1 MQMMRRLTGVLAATA
16 LVAAGCGGTTAQ
28 IGAGASDIVPAS
40 APAFLAVDT
49 DSSSAQWQTI
59 NELAGKFPDKQKGVD
74 SIKSDLHKQAKLD
87 WAKDVKPALGKEI
100 DFAWLDFENNG
111 RNFVVLVQPANEA
124 KFKQVLDKAN
134 TSETDPSNRVVYDT
148 FRGWEV
154 IAPEQATIDR
164 FEQASNSEA
173 KPLSGAHAFKQS
185 MARLGGDSVVRAY
198 VKGTFLMDL
207 ARKYGGPRVQPYI
220 DKVGTLDWIAMRLG
234 ATSDGV
240 GLDAIVHGTPGKL
253 FKGIP
258 TSSGFKPKLLGTA
271 PANTLLYLTF
281 HGTKNMFSGL
291 QKNALF
297 NDPAYRQF
305 AKPLQEIGR
314 VLQGENAIYVRPGT
328 ARSPSVPFAIPEVT
342 LVAAPGHGTDGEAI
356 VDRLV
361 KRELGTP
368 PQAETVD
375 GTPVHAMASNG
386 VGLYY
391 ADIDGKLV
399 VTDQPA
405 GIRGVKNRGES
416 LSESESFKAAADAS
430 GLPDKTYGFLYVDIH
445 SSVPLVEKL
454 AQQHVPAEIGRNLR
468 PLRSAVEY
476 AVAHSHE
483 LQVSFF
489 LRIK

>member
-16 LVAAGCGGTTAQ
+16 LVAAGCGGTTAR

-40 APAFLAVDT
+40 APAFLAIDT
-49 DSSSAQWQTI
+49 DSSSSQWQTI
-59 NELAGKFPDKQKGVD
+59 NRLAGKFPDKQKGVD
-74 SIKSDLHKQAKLD
+74 AIKTDLSKQGKLD
-87 WAKDVKPALGKEI
+87 WAKDVKPALGKEL

-111 RNFVVLVQPANEA
+111 RNFVALAQPSDEA
-124 KFKQVLDKAN
+124 KFKELIAKAN
-134 TSETDPSNRVVYDT
+134 ASETDPTNHVVTDK

-154 IAPEQATIDR
+154 VSPEQATIDR
-164 FEQASNSEA
+164 FEQASNSAA
-173 KPLSGAHAFKQS
+173 KPLSGEPTFKQS
-185 MARLGGDSVVRAY
+185 MDRLGGDSVVRAY
-198 VKGTFLMDL
+198 VNGRFLMSL
-207 ARKYGGPRVQPYI
+207 ARKYGGSQVRPYL
-220 DKVGTLDWIAMRLG
+220 DKVGTLDWIGLRVG

-240 GLDAIVHGTPGKL
+240 GLDAIVHGTAGKL

-271 PANTLLYLTF
+271 PANALLYLTF

-297 NDPAYRQF
+297 NDPAYGQF

-328 ARSPSVPFAIPEVT
+328 SRSPSVPFVIPEVT
-342 LVAAPGHGTDGEAI
+342 LVATPGAGTDGEAI

-361 KRELGTP
+361 KRELGAP
-368 PQAETVD
+368 PQALTIE

-399 VTDQPA
+399 VTDQPG
-405 GIRGVKNRGES
+405 GIRGVKDRGES
-416 LSESESFKAAADAS
+416 LSQSESFKDAADAS
-430 GLPDKTYGFLYVDIH
+430 GLPDQTYGFLYVDIH

-454 AQQHVPAEIGRNLR
+454 ARQHLPAEIGRNIK

-489 LRIK
+489 LRLK

>member
-1 MQMMRRLTGVLAATA
+1 MMRWLTGVLAATA
-16 LVAAGCGGTTAQ
+16 LVGAGCGGTTAQ
-28 IGAGASDIVPAS
+28 IGTGASDIVPAS
-40 APAFLAVDT
+40 APAFVAVDT
-49 DSSSAQWQTI
+49 DSSSSEWQTI
-59 NELAGKFPDKQKGVD
+59 NALAGRFPDKQKGVD
-74 SIKSDLHKQAKLD
+74 AIKSDLRKQAKLD

-111 RNFVVLVQPANEA
+111 RNFVVLVQPDNEA
-124 KFKQVLDKAN
+124 KFKQVIAKAN
-134 TSETDPSNRVVYDT
+134 ASETDPSNRVVYDK
-148 FRGWEV
+148 FRDWEV
-154 IAPEQATIDR
+154 VSPEQATIDR

-173 KPLSGAHAFKQS
+173 TPLSGEQTFKQS
-185 MARLGGDSVVRAY
+185 MGRLGGDSVVRAY
-198 VKGTFLMDL
+198 VNGRFLMDL
-207 ARKYGGPRVQPYI
+207 ARKYGGPQVRPYL
-220 DKVGTLDWIAMRLG
+220 DKVGTLDWIGMRLG

-258 TSSGFKPKLLGTA
+258 TSSGFKPKLLGDVPSNA
-271 PANTLLYLTF
+271 LLYFTF

-297 NDPAYRQF
+297 NSPAYRQF

-314 VLQGENAIYVRPGT
+314 VLQGENAVYVRPGS

-342 LVAAPGHGTDGEAI
+342 MIAAPGKGTDGVAI
-356 VDRLV
+356 IDRLV
-361 KRELGTP
+361 KHELGTP

-375 GTPVHAMASNG
+375 GTAVHAMASNG
-386 VGLYY
+386 VGFYY
-391 ADIDGKLV
+391 ADVDGKLV

-405 GIRGVKNRGES
+405 GIRGVKDSGKP
-416 LSESESFKAAADAS
+416 LSKSEHFKDATS
-430 GLPDKTYGFLYVDIH
+430 SAGVPDKPSVLLYVDI
-445 SSVPLVEKL
+445 SSSIPVVEKL
-454 AQQHVPAEIGRNLR
+454 AQQHIPAEIGRNLK

-489 LRIK
+489 LRIR